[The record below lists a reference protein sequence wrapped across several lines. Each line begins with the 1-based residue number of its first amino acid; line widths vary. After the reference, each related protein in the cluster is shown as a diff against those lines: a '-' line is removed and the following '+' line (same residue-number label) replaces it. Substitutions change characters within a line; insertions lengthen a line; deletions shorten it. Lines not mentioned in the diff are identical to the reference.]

1 MIYPFLIPI
10 VAIIAGTLMALGFP
24 LVRAY
29 ARRVE
34 LDGQQQQRVPRE
46 VLEQLARMEHA
57 IEATAIEVE
66 RISEAQRFTTRLL
79 TESVEA
85 NRASAARLA
94 APANGAALAHPNDVP
109 SASLRG

>member
-34 LDGQQQQRVPRE
+34 LDTQQPRVPRE

-57 IEATAIEVE
+57 IEATAVEVE

-79 TESVEA
+79 SESLDA
-85 NRASAARLA
+85 NRLHAGPLA
-94 APANGAALAHPNDVP
+94 APANGAGPAHPNDSS
-109 SASLRG
+109 SAARRG

>member
-34 LDGQQQQRVPRE
+34 LDGQQARVPRE

-57 IEATAIEVE
+57 IEATAVEVE

-79 TESVEA
+79 TESVDA

-94 APANGAALAHPNDVP
+94 APANGAALAPPNDVP

>member
-1 MIYPFLIPI
+1 MIHPFLIPI

-34 LDGQQQQRVPRE
+34 LDGQQPRVPRE
-46 VLEQLARMEHA
+46 LLEQLARMEHA
-57 IEATAIEVE
+57 IEATAVEVE

-79 TESVEA
+79 SENVEV
-85 NRASAARLA
+85 NRATTARLTA
-94 APANGAALAHPNDVP
+94 SANGAGLAHPNDVP
-109 SASLRG
+109 SAAARG

>member
-10 VAIIAGTLMALGFP
+10 VAIIAGTLLALGFP

-34 LDGQQQQRVPRE
+34 LDGQQARVPRE

-57 IEATAIEVE
+57 IEATAVEVE

-79 TESVEA
+79 SESVEA
-85 NRASAARLA
+85 DRVLAARLA
-94 APANGAALAHPNDVP
+94 APANGAVPAHPNAAP
-109 SASLRG
+109 SAALRG